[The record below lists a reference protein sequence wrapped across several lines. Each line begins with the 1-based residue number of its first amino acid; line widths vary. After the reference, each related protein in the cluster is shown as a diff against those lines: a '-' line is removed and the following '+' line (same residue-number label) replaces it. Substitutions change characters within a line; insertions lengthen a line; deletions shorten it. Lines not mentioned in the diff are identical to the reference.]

1 VAAGRDPDAVRRA
14 GSRSPLAFLRSLT
27 TPDGSVRY
35 SRTSAQTPVWV
46 TGQALAAL
54 QRRALPLAPVPRRP
68 RGRAASAAAAAP
80 GTTKAGAKAGATGGA
95 AGPTTPVPL
104 PVLAMA
110 HEAGLAA
117 AWLLAPVI

>member
-1 VAAGRDPDAVRRA
+1 VAAGREPDAVRRA
-14 GSRSPLAFLRSLT
+14 GSRSPRAFLRSLT
-27 TPDGSVRY
+27 APDGSVRY

-68 RGRAASAAAAAP
+68 PGRAATAAATAPHAAS
-80 GTTKAGAKAGATGGA
+80 AGAKAKATGA
-95 AGPTTPVPL
+95 AAATASPVPL
-104 PVLAMA
+104 PVLAIA

-117 AWLLAPVI
+117 AWVLAPVI